1 MRSLG
6 MAPACNVAALGGY
19 SHADVTR
26 ITVTCGSHRLASERV
41 SAVRSFSLSP
51 TVGMSCDGA
60 RRKRKAKCSSKKV
73 FRTLAQPAWPKLEA
87 NRASVKTG
95 IAASR
100 SEEHT
105 SELQSLRH

>member
-41 SAVRSFSLSP
+41 SAVRSFSL
-51 TVGMSCDGA
+51 
-60 RRKRKAKCSSKKV
+60 AKPG
-73 FRTLAQPAWPKLEA
+73 RTAAKES
-87 NRASVKTG
+87 RTG
-95 IAASR
+95 SFNLRQLSTTERIAA
-100 SEEHT
+100 T
-105 SELQSLRH
+105 LGPAC